1 VEADNKSGL
10 LLPGMTATVE
20 FIVEQ
25 QTDVLI
31 VQTSALKYQPGRE
44 EMMAVFEE
52 MRTNMTPEK
61 KKEFEERRKNGNGGG
76 QRPENGNGMPGRRD
90 TNSKD
95 AGRIWF
101 LNDAG
106 KLTMAR
112 VRTGATDG
120 SFTEISGDEVT
131 EGMNVIYKQKIDTT
145 PRYMQ
150 RSLF

>member
-1 VEADNKSGL
+1 
-10 LLPGMTATVE
+10 
-20 FIVEQ
+20 
-25 QTDVLI
+25 
-31 VQTSALKYQPGRE
+31 
-44 EMMAVFEE
+44 
-52 MRTNMTPEK
+52 
-61 KKEFEERRKNGNGGG
+61 
-76 QRPENGNGMPGRRD
+76 MPGRRD